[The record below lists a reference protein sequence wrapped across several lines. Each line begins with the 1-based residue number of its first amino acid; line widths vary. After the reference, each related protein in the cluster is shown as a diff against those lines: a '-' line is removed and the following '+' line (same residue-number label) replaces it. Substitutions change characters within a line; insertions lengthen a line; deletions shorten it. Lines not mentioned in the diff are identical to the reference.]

1 MTKVT
6 LWRAITQPLCHAS
19 TWPQGQTGAKNKAT
33 KANSL
38 PHGQRE
44 QNRSSHRAALSVL
57 FLDVLGKET
66 RVETMYTKE
75 LPRGETKQN
84 KPL

>member
-44 QNRSSHRAALSVL
+44 QNLKLPQGSSKCIVSGCARKRDQSGNNVHEGV
-57 FLDVLGKET
+57 T
-66 RVETMYTKE
+66 
-75 LPRGETKQN
+75 
-84 KPL
+84 